1 MKSRESEARIGSG
14 STATGTG
21 ARRRRA
27 AWPGIPLAAAIALG
41 AASGDATTTL
51 EVRGAWV
58 RAMPPGRAMT
68 AAYATI
74 ENKGTVDVTLTGVS
88 ASRGDASLHESMRV
102 DGRMSMRPV
111 EKLSIPAGGE
121 IRLEPGGLHVMLM
134 GLERVPAEGESVE
147 LCFDSDAQELC
158 VDAPVMKRAP

>member
-1 MKSRESEARIGSG
+1 
-14 STATGTG
+14 
-21 ARRRRA
+21 
-27 AWPGIPLAAAIALG
+27 
-41 AASGDATTTL
+41 
-51 EVRGAWV
+51 
-58 RAMPPGRAMT
+58 MPPGRAMT
-68 AAYATI
+68 AAYVTI
-74 ENKGTVDVTLTGVS
+74 ENKGAVDVTLTGVS